1 MFSLVLRQAL
11 SGTTSESSVW
21 RQCALYVNNNM
32 DSAVGRLYVEEAF
45 SPESK
50 HLVSINT
57 PPLLCWIAIGQS
69 L

>member
-1 MFSLVLRQAL
+1 M
-11 SGTTSESSVW
+11 W

-50 HLVSINT
+50 HLVSTNT
-57 PPLLCWIAIGQS
+57 PALLCGNAIGLS
-69 L
+69 LKPGILL

>member
-1 MFSLVLRQAL
+1 M
-11 SGTTSESSVW
+11 W

-50 HLVSINT
+50 HLVSTKT
-57 PPLLCWIAIGQS
+57 PEPLCWIAIGQAF
-69 L
+69 